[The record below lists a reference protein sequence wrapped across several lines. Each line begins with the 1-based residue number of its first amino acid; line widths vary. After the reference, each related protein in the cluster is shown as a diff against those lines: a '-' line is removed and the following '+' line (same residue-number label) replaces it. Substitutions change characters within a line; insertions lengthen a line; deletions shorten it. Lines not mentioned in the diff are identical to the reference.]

1 MPSRRSRTEYGG
13 KINTVLQLRLHPR
26 LIELRD
32 KIMQERSGRQYEVEL
47 AYVTGRGPWYH
58 QSWKGSIEK
67 SGGIATNI
75 GIHLFDLLIWLFG
88 QPGDCQV
95 FHSDPDCM
103 SGFLELEHAR
113 VRWFL
118 SIDQGDL
125 PFAVLPGQR
134 STYRSITIDGEEV
147 DFTEGFTDL
156 HTRVY
161 EETLAGRGFSIDDS
175 RPSIKLTFQ
184 IRNSPLTPITEAA
197 HPMLKR
203 RMTG

>member
-1 MPSRRSRTEYGG
+1 
-13 KINTVLQLRLHPR
+13 
-26 LIELRD
+26 
-32 KIMQERSGRQYEVEL
+32 
-47 AYVTGRGPWYH
+47 
-58 QSWKGSIEK
+58 
-67 SGGIATNI
+67 
-75 GIHLFDLLIWLFG
+75 
-88 QPGDCQV
+88 
-95 FHSDPDCM
+95 M

-161 EETLAGRGFSIDDS
+161 EETLAGRGFSIDNS
-175 RPSIKLTFQ
+175 RPSINLTFQ